1 MPMLIKLAQLGYAT
15 RARRPARPAGD
26 ALPEENHTPMM
37 AIFGGVFG
45 LLMVFLVVVNLYSDA
60 AQRER
65 LEHGGE
71 DGLYRIER
79 LDGGS
84 GYVVLAFNGELRI
97 IESGVSVHP
106 KVVCEAGSPFVEY
119 ARRVYQNDG
128 DQLVFFILE
137 NSIPTMAAAR
147 ECLRQM
153 WAQRTLTIGW
163 VIADNELLKS
173 VALNDI
179 PSYIREYVEERP

>member
-1 MPMLIKLAQLGYAT
+1 MALRRAHT
-15 RARRPARPAGD
+15 RRASD
-26 ALPEENHTPMM
+26 SVLQEENNTPMM

-45 LLMVFLVVVNLYSDA
+45 LLLVFLVVVNLYSDA

-65 LEHGGE
+65 LEHSSK

-84 GYVVLAFNGELRI
+84 GYVVIAFQGELRI
-97 IESGVSVHP
+97 IESGISVAP
-106 KVVCEAGSPFVEY
+106 DAVCAATSPFVDY
-119 ARRVYQNDG
+119 ARRVYENDG

-137 NSIPTMAAAR
+137 NSIPTMAMAR

-153 WAQRTLTIGW
+153 WPQQTLTIGW

-173 VALNDI
+173 VALGDI
-179 PSYIREYVEERP
+179 PDYIRDYAEDTP

>member
-1 MPMLIKLAQLGYAT
+1 MASKPPVPGPP
-15 RARRPARPAGD
+15 RAASGVFD
-26 ALPEENHTPMM
+26 QENNAPMM

-45 LLMVFLVVVNLYSDA
+45 LLLVFLVVVNLYSDA

-65 LEHGGE
+65 LERGGE

-84 GYVVLAFNGELRI
+84 GYVVLTFRSELRI
-97 IESGVSVHP
+97 IESGVSIAP
-106 KVVCEAGSPFVEY
+106 DAICESGGHFVDY
-119 ARRVYQNDG
+119 ARRVYENDG

-137 NSIPTMAAAR
+137 GSVPTMAIAR
-147 ECLRQM
+147 ECLRQL
-153 WAQRTLTIGW
+153 WPEQVLTIGW

-179 PSYIREYVEERP
+179 PGYIREYAGEKE

>member
-1 MPMLIKLAQLGYAT
+1 
-15 RARRPARPAGD
+15 
-26 ALPEENHTPMM
+26 M

-65 LEHGGE
+65 LEKGGE

-84 GYVVLAFNGELRI
+84 GFIVITFPGELRI
-97 IESGVSVHP
+97 IELGLSI
-106 KVVCEAGSPFVEY
+106 GSTKICAPGGAFVNY
-119 ARRVYQNDG
+119 ARRIYEGDR
-128 DQLVFFILE
+128 DQLVFFMLE
-137 NSIPTMAAAR
+137 GSVPTMAIAR
-147 ECLRQM
+147 ECLRQL
-153 WAQRTLTIGW
+153 WPQTPLTIGW

-179 PSYIREYVEERP
+179 PNYIREYVEESR

>member
-1 MPMLIKLAQLGYAT
+1 MALRRTASD
-15 RARRPARPAGD
+15 RASGGV
-26 ALPEENHTPMM
+26 LQEENNTPMM

-45 LLMVFLVVVNLYSDA
+45 LLLVFLVIVNLYSDA

-65 LEHGGE
+65 LERGAE

-79 LDGGS
+79 ADGGA
-84 GYVVLAFNGELRI
+84 GFVVISFPGELRI
-97 IESGVSVHP
+97 IETGTSVNP
-106 KVVCEAGSPFVEY
+106 VTLCDDGGPFTDY
-119 ARRVYQNDG
+119 ARRVYENER

-137 NSIPTMAAAR
+137 GGVPTMAAAR
-147 ECLRQM
+147 ECLRRLWPDQV
-153 WAQRTLTIGW
+153 LTIGW

-179 PSYIREYVEERP
+179 PGYIRDYTEARP

>member
-1 MPMLIKLAQLGYAT
+1 
-15 RARRPARPAGD
+15 
-26 ALPEENHTPMM
+26 MM

-45 LLMVFLVVVNLYSDA
+45 LLLVFLVVVNLYSEA

-65 LEHGGE
+65 LERGGE

-84 GYVVLAFNGELRI
+84 GYVVIAFSGELRI
-97 IESGVSVHP
+97 IETGASVSP
-106 KVVCEAGSPFVEY
+106 ESVCAAGSPFVDY
-119 ARRVYQNDG
+119 ARRVYENDG
-128 DQLVFFILE
+128 QQLVFFILE
-137 NSIPTMAAAR
+137 GSVTTMAAAR
-147 ECLRQM
+147 ECLRRL
-153 WAQRTLTIGW
+153 WPDRVLTIGW

-179 PSYIREYVEERP
+179 PDYIREYTEDKP

>member
-1 MPMLIKLAQLGYAT
+1 
-15 RARRPARPAGD
+15 
-26 ALPEENHTPMM
+26 MM

-45 LLMVFLVVVNLYSDA
+45 VLLVFLVVVNLYSDA

-65 LEHGGE
+65 LERGSE

-84 GYVVLAFNGELRI
+84 GYVVITFPDELRI
-97 IESGVSVHP
+97 IETGRSVKP
-106 KVVCEAGSPFVEY
+106 NEVCAGGSPFVDY
-119 ARRVYQNDG
+119 AQRVYQENG
-128 DQLVFFILE
+128 SQLVFFMLE
-137 NSIPTMAAAR
+137 GSVPTMALAR

-153 WAQRTLTIGW
+153 WPQQVLAIGW

-179 PSYIREYVEERP
+179 PDYIQDYAEKTR

>member
-1 MPMLIKLAQLGYAT
+1 MTDADAGHGASE
-15 RARRPARPAGD
+15 RASD
-26 ALPEENHTPMM
+26 AALQEENNAPMM

-45 LLMVFLVVVNLYSDA
+45 LLLVFLVVVNLYSDA

-65 LEHGGE
+65 LEKADE

-79 LDGGS
+79 LDGGA
-84 GYVVLAFNGELRI
+84 GFVVIAFPSELRI
-97 IESGVSVHP
+97 IETGVGIPSA
-106 KVVCEAGSPFVEY
+106 KICAAGSPFTSY
-119 ARRVYQNDG
+119 ARRVYESDS
-128 DQLVFFILE
+128 DQLVFFMLE
-137 NSIPTMAAAR
+137 GSVPTMAVAR

-153 WAQRTLTIGW
+153 WPEQVLTIGW

-179 PSYIREYVEERP
+179 PNYIRDYAEQTP

>member
-1 MPMLIKLAQLGYAT
+1 
-15 RARRPARPAGD
+15 
-26 ALPEENHTPMM
+26 MM

-45 LLMVFLVVVNLYSDA
+45 LLLVFLVVVNLYSEA

-65 LEHGGE
+65 LERGGE

-84 GYVVLAFNGELRI
+84 GYVVIAFSGELRI
-97 IESGVSVHP
+97 IETGASVSP
-106 KVVCEAGSPFVEY
+106 ESVCAAGSPFVDY
-119 ARRVYQNDG
+119 ARRVYENDG
-128 DQLVFFILE
+128 QQLVFFILE
-137 NSIPTMAAAR
+137 GSVTTMAAAR
-147 ECLRQM
+147 ECLRRM
-153 WAQRTLTIGW
+153 WPERVLTIGW

-179 PSYIREYVEERP
+179 PDYIREYTEDKP

>member
-1 MPMLIKLAQLGYAT
+1 
-15 RARRPARPAGD
+15 
-26 ALPEENHTPMM
+26 MM

-65 LEHGGE
+65 LERGDE

-84 GYVVLAFNGELRI
+84 GYVVMTFKGELRI
-97 IESGVSVHP
+97 IESGVSVAP
-106 KVVCEAGSPFVEY
+106 DEICAAGSPFIDY
-119 ARRVYQNDG
+119 AHRVYENDG
-128 DQLVFFILE
+128 DQLVFFMLE
-137 NSIPTMAAAR
+137 GSVPTMAVAR
-147 ECLRQM
+147 ECLRQL
-153 WAQRTLTIGW
+153 WPQQVLTIGW

-173 VALNDI
+173 VSLNDI
-179 PSYIREYVEERP
+179 PDYIREYAEGAP

>member
-1 MPMLIKLAQLGYAT
+1 
-15 RARRPARPAGD
+15 
-26 ALPEENHTPMM
+26 M

-45 LLMVFLVVVNLYSDA
+45 LLLVFLVVVNLYSEA

-65 LEHGGE
+65 LERGGE

-84 GYVVLAFNGELRI
+84 GYVVIAFSGELRI
-97 IESGVSVHP
+97 IETGASVSP
-106 KVVCEAGSPFVEY
+106 ESVCAAGSPFVDY
-119 ARRVYQNDG
+119 ARRVYENDG
-128 DQLVFFILE
+128 QQLVFFILE
-137 NSIPTMAAAR
+137 GSVTTMAAAR
-147 ECLRQM
+147 ECLRRM
-153 WAQRTLTIGW
+153 WPDRVLTIGW

-179 PSYIREYVEERP
+179 PDYIREYTEDKP

>member
-1 MPMLIKLAQLGYAT
+1 
-15 RARRPARPAGD
+15 
-26 ALPEENHTPMM
+26 M

-65 LEHGGE
+65 LEKGGE

-84 GYVVLAFNGELRI
+84 GFIVITFPGELRI
-97 IESGVSVHP
+97 IELGLSIASAKICAPGG
-106 KVVCEAGSPFVEY
+106 AFINY
-119 ARRVYQNDG
+119 ARRIYEGDR
-128 DQLVFFILE
+128 DQLVFFMLE
-137 NSIPTMAAAR
+137 GSVPTMAIAR
-147 ECLRQM
+147 ECLRQL
-153 WAQRTLTIGW
+153 WPQTPLTIGW

-179 PSYIREYVEERP
+179 PNYIREYVEESR

>member
-1 MPMLIKLAQLGYAT
+1 
-15 RARRPARPAGD
+15 
-26 ALPEENHTPMM
+26 MM

-45 LLMVFLVVVNLYSDA
+45 LLLVFLVIVNLYSDA

-65 LEHGGE
+65 LERGDE

-84 GYVVLAFNGELRI
+84 GYVVITFPGELRI
-97 IESGVSVHP
+97 IESGRSINP
-106 KVVCEAGSPFVEY
+106 TTVCDAGSSFRDY
-119 ARRVYQNDG
+119 ARRVYENDG
-128 DQLVFFILE
+128 DQLVFFMLE
-137 NSIPTMAAAR
+137 GSVPTMAAAR
-147 ECLRQM
+147 ECLRSM
-153 WAQRTLTIGW
+153 WPQQVLTIGW

-179 PSYIREYVEERP
+179 PNYIREYAEEKP

>member
-1 MPMLIKLAQLGYAT
+1 MLDQ
-15 RARRPARPAGD
+15 D
-26 ALPEENHTPMM
+26 SNTPMM

-45 LLMVFLVVVNLYSDA
+45 LLLVFLVVVNLYSDA

-65 LEHGGE
+65 LEQGSE
-71 DGLYRIER
+71 DQKYRIER

-84 GYVVLAFNGELRI
+84 GFIVLSFPGELRI
-97 IESGVSVHP
+97 IESGTSVSP
-106 KVVCEAGSPFVEY
+106 KMICAANSPFVAY
-119 ARRVYQNDG
+119 AQRVYENDG

-137 NSIPTMAAAR
+137 NSVPTMAIAR
-147 ECLRQM
+147 ECLRQL
-153 WAQRTLTIGW
+153 WPQQALTIGW

-179 PSYIREYVEERP
+179 PSYIREYAEEGP

>member
-1 MPMLIKLAQLGYAT
+1 MLRT
-15 RARRPARPAGD
+15 RATSARASGGVFS
-26 ALPEENHTPMM
+26 EENNAPMM

-45 LLMVFLVVVNLYSDA
+45 LLLVFLVVVNLYSEA

-65 LEHGGE
+65 LERGGE

-79 LDGGS
+79 MDGGS
-84 GYVVLAFNGELRI
+84 GFVVLTFPGEVRIVETGAGVGPADVCAPNSAF
-97 IESGVSVHP
+97 V
-106 KVVCEAGSPFVEY
+106 AY
-119 ARRVYQNDG
+119 ARRVYEREG

-137 NSIPTMAAAR
+137 GSVPTMAAAR
-147 ECLRQM
+147 ECLRRL
-153 WAQRTLTIGW
+153 WPERELTIGW

-179 PSYIREYVEERP
+179 PDYIREHAELP

>member
-1 MPMLIKLAQLGYAT
+1 MRP
-15 RARRPARPAGD
+15 RAPSARASGGVFR
-26 ALPEENHTPMM
+26 EENNAPMM

-45 LLMVFLVVVNLYSDA
+45 LLLVFLVVVNLYSEA

-65 LEHGGE
+65 LERGGE

-79 LDGGS
+79 MDGGS
-84 GYVVLAFNGELRI
+84 GFVVLTFPGELRI
-97 IESGVSVHP
+97 VETGAGIGPET
-106 KVVCEAGSPFVEY
+106 VCAPGGAFVEY
-119 ARRVYQNDG
+119 ARRVYQTDG

-137 NSIPTMAAAR
+137 GSVPTMAAAR
-147 ECLRQM
+147 ECLRRL
-153 WAQRTLTIGW
+153 WPERELTIGW

-179 PSYIREYVEERP
+179 PDYIREHAEQP

>member
-1 MPMLIKLAQLGYAT
+1 MPRRISPGRTLSG
-15 RARRPARPAGD
+15 RASGD
-26 ALPEENHTPMM
+26 ALQEENNAPMM

-45 LLMVFLVVVNLYSDA
+45 LLLVFLVVVNLYSDA

-65 LEHGGE
+65 LERGSE

-84 GYVVLAFNGELRI
+84 GYVVITFPDELRI
-97 IESGVSVHP
+97 IETGVSVLP
-106 KVVCEAGSPFVEY
+106 AEICAAGSPFIGY
-119 ARRVYQNDG
+119 ARKVYEDNG
-128 DQLVFFILE
+128 NQLVFFMLE
-137 NSIPTMAAAR
+137 GSVPTMARAR

-153 WAQRTLTIGW
+153 WSQQVLSIGW

-173 VALNDI
+173 VNLNDI
-179 PSYIREYVEERP
+179 PDYIQDYAGENQ

>member
-1 MPMLIKLAQLGYAT
+1 MRRASPGRTSST
-15 RARRPARPAGD
+15 RTSGA
-26 ALPEENHTPMM
+26 ALQEENNAPMM

-45 LLMVFLVVVNLYSDA
+45 VLLVFLVVVNLYSDA

-65 LEHGGE
+65 LERGSE

-84 GYVVLAFNGELRI
+84 GYVVITFPDELRI
-97 IESGVSVHP
+97 IETGLSINP
-106 KVVCEAGSPFVEY
+106 AEVCTAGSPFVDY
-119 ARRVYQNDG
+119 ARRVYQDNG
-128 DQLVFFILE
+128 NQLVFFMLE
-137 NSIPTMAAAR
+137 GSVPTMALAR

-153 WAQRTLTIGW
+153 WPQQVLAIGW

-179 PSYIREYVEERP
+179 PDYIQGYAEPSP

>member
-1 MPMLIKLAQLGYAT
+1 MAT
-15 RARRPARPAGD
+15 RRTSKGRASDGPRENI
-26 ALPEENHTPMM
+26 LQEENNAPMM

-45 LLMVFLVVVNLYSDA
+45 LLLVFLVVVNLYSDA

-84 GYVVLAFNGELRI
+84 GYVVITFPGELRI
-97 IESGVSVHP
+97 IETGVSVNP
-106 KVVCEAGSPFVEY
+106 ATVCDAGGPFPDY
-119 ARRVYQNDG
+119 ARRVYENDG

-137 NSIPTMAAAR
+137 GSVPTMAAAR
-147 ECLRQM
+147 GCLRQM
-153 WAQRTLTIGW
+153 WPEQALTIGW

-173 VALNDI
+173 VALGDI
-179 PSYIREYVEERP
+179 PGYIRDYAEETP

>member
-1 MPMLIKLAQLGYAT
+1 
-15 RARRPARPAGD
+15 
-26 ALPEENHTPMM
+26 MM

-45 LLMVFLVVVNLYSDA
+45 LLLVFLVVVNLYSEA

-65 LEHGGE
+65 LERGGE

-84 GYVVLAFNGELRI
+84 GYVVIAFSGELRI
-97 IESGVSVHP
+97 IETGASVSP
-106 KVVCEAGSPFVEY
+106 ESVCAAGSPFVDY
-119 ARRVYQNDG
+119 ARRVYENDG
-128 DQLVFFILE
+128 QQLVFFILE
-137 NSIPTMAAAR
+137 GSVTTMAAAR
-147 ECLRQM
+147 ECLRRM
-153 WAQRTLTIGW
+153 WPDRVLTIGW

-179 PSYIREYVEERP
+179 PDYIREYTEDKP

>member
-1 MPMLIKLAQLGYAT
+1 MMLRRAQSA
-15 RARRPARPAGD
+15 RASGGVFQ
-26 ALPEENHTPMM
+26 EENNTPMM

-45 LLMVFLVVVNLYSDA
+45 LLLVFLVVVNLYSEA

-65 LEHGGE
+65 LERGGE

-84 GYVVLAFNGELRI
+84 GYVVLTFSGELRI
-97 IESGVSVHP
+97 VENGVSVSP
-106 KVVCEAGSPFVEY
+106 DAICAADSPFIDY
-119 ARRVYQNDG
+119 ARRVYENKNE
-128 DQLVFFILE
+128 QLVFFVLE
-137 NSIPTMAAAR
+137 GSVPVMAVAR
-147 ECLRQM
+147 ECLRQL
-153 WAQRTLTIGW
+153 WPDRVLTIGW

-179 PSYIREYVEERP
+179 PDYIREYTEQQP

>member
-1 MPMLIKLAQLGYAT
+1 MAFKRRQYKRASGSVLQEENNTPMLS
-15 RARRPARPAGD
+15 
-26 ALPEENHTPMM
+26 
-37 AIFGGVFG
+37 IFGGVFG
-45 LLMVFLVVVNLYSDA
+45 LLLVFLVVVNLYSDA

-65 LEHGGE
+65 LESGSE

-84 GYVVLAFNGELRI
+84 GYVVLSFANELRI
-97 IESGVSVHP
+97 IETGSSVRP
-106 KVVCEAGSPFVEY
+106 KVVCEANSPFVDY
-119 ARRVYQNDG
+119 ARRVYENDG

-137 NSIPTMAAAR
+137 GSVPTMAVAR
-147 ECLRQM
+147 ECLRRIWPNQE
-153 WAQRTLTIGW
+153 LTIGW

-179 PSYIREYVEERP
+179 PGYIREHAETIP